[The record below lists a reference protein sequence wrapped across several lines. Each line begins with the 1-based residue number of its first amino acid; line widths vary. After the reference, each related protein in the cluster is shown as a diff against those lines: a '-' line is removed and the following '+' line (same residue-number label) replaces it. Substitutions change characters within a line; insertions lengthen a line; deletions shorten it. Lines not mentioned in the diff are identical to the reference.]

1 MKYRAFGK
9 NGDLVS
15 VLGYGCMRYPK
26 KNGKVDLERTGKQI
40 RMAIEG
46 GVNYF
51 DTAYAYAGSEEI
63 LGDILSNGL
72 REKVKIATK
81 IPPYLVGN
89 KAGLEKIFKTQLER
103 LKTDY
108 IDCYLLHA
116 LTDFGGWEKAKAKG
130 IMDFLEDMKRKGSI
144 RYIGFSYHGDREN
157 FKRIIDDYDWDFCQI
172 QYNYIDENNQAGRE
186 GLGYAYSKGVSVVVM
201 EPLRGG
207 NLVGRMPEQIKSIWE
222 RASTRRSYADWALRW
237 IWNQPEAAVV
247 LSGLNEESHIE
258 ENLRIANE
266 VQANALTGDE
276 LQLYREAA
284 DKLRSLMKVGC
295 TGCGYCLPCPAGVNI
310 PFCFS
315 YYNSYNLFKGNLRAK
330 MSYVVFSSGMQGG
343 ESSQASRCIKCGKC
357 EKACPQHLPIRQHL
371 GDVRSVMEPLWV
383 RSVFWVIKKGS
394 KLVGKRG
401 KAKADV

>member
-1 MKYRAFGK
+1 MQYRAFGK
-9 NGDLVS
+9 NGDKVS
-15 VLGYGCMRYPK
+15 ILGYGCLRYPK
-26 KNGKVDLERTGKQI
+26 KNGRVDLERTGKQV

-51 DTAYAYAGSEEI
+51 DTAYTYLGSEEI
-63 LGDILSNGL
+63 LGDILSKNAF

-81 IPPYLVGN
+81 IPPYLISS
-89 KAGLEKIFKTQLER
+89 KAGFAKIFKTQLER

-116 LTDFGGWEKAKAKG
+116 LTDFEGWEKAKAKG
-130 IMDFLEDMKRKGSI
+130 VMEFLEDMKAKDRI

-172 QYNYIDENNQAGRE
+172 QYNYIDVNNQAGRE
-186 GLGYAYSKGVSVVVM
+186 GLRYAHSKGISVVIM

-207 NLVGRMPEQIKSIWE
+207 NLVGRMPEQIKSVWE
-222 RASTRRSYADWALRW
+222 RVATRRSYADWALRW
-237 IWNQPEAAVV
+237 IWDQSEPAVV

-258 ENLRIANE
+258 ENLRIADE
-266 VQANALTGDE
+266 VKAGALTDDE
-276 LQLYREAA
+276 LRLYTEAA
-284 DKLRSLMKVGC
+284 DKFRSLMKVGC

-315 YYNSYNLFKGNLRAK
+315 YYNSYNLFKGSLRSK
-330 MSYVVFSSGMQGG
+330 LSYVVFSSGLQGG

-371 GDVRSVMEPLWV
+371 TDVRSVMEPLWA
-383 RSVFWVIKKGS
+383 RSLFCVIKKGL
-394 KLVGKRG
+394 KLIGKRRR
-401 KAKADV
+401 